1 MAPAVTWHVLG
12 DQITQSTTLKRG
24 GTGITDVYEV
34 PYMIDTG
41 PAAGHTGSV
50 TIDATAFNPANVAAA
65 INQQTGAVHAV
76 AGLTG

>member
-1 MAPAVTWHVLG
+1 VDGPVTWKVLG

-34 PYMIDTG
+34 PYQITG
-41 PAAGHTGSV
+41 WPASGHIGTV
-50 TIDATAFNPANVAAA
+50 TIDAAAFNPANVAAA
-65 INQQTGAVHAV
+65 IAAQTGAVHGV